1 MTAVSILKQ
10 LPLLFHH
17 ADVRKFTGNANVFL
31 TRALAKGF
39 VECVARG
46 VYINTIREGRPGVE
60 EVACFLRTPSYVS
73 CEWALNRHGVLL
85 QSPLVCTVIT
95 LDTAVGAKRNLK
107 FGGVMIEFSHIA
119 PPLVQWLRN
128 AGRLQPCAARKGP
141 A

>member
-10 LPLLFHH
+10 LPLLFRHT
-17 ADVRKFTGNANVFL
+17 DVRKFTGNANVFL

-39 VECVARG
+39 VERVVRG

-73 CEWALNRHGVLL
+73 CEWALNHHGVLL
-85 QSPLVCTVIT
+85 QSPLVCTIIT

-119 PPLVQWLRN
+119 P
-128 AGRLQPCAARKGP
+128 RLFNGFETREGYNLARKGP
-141 A
+141 T